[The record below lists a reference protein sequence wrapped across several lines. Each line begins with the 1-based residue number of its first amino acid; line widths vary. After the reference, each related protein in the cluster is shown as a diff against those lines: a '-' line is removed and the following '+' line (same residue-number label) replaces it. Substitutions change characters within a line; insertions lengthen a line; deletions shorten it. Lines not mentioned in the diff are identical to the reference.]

1 MPDEIQPPEPS
12 APSTPPEQLAPQV
25 GTPPE
30 PSPYDTTSE
39 STELEALQNELAQSE
54 AGLEANFAKYASEQ
68 ITPELE
74 DLFYE
79 DKEAFLIQLQK
90 IQNQFYQDNIVSKQA
105 RVGDLQQQISQKQ
118 MMGEIDQAR
127 ASFESESGADVNEL
141 LQFYEDFIPNAAKRE
156 LDKLPP
162 KEFFAQL
169 YQIYQTQTNPQGAG
183 GEPPSRIA
191 GNAAPSSNLDYNA
204 DLLPTERY

>member
-1 MPDEIQPPEPS
+1 MPDEIPAPSPAQELPPEPTPAQTP
-12 APSTPPEQLAPQV
+12 APN
-25 GTPPE
+25 
-30 PSPYDTTSE
+30 PYDTTSE
-39 STELEALQNELAQSE
+39 SQELELLQNELAQSE
-54 AGLEANFAKYASEQ
+54 AGLEANFAKYASEL

-74 DLFYE
+74 ELFY
-79 DKEAFLIQLQK
+79 DNKEEFLIQLQK
-90 IQNQFYQDNIVSKQA
+90 MQNQFYQDNITSKQA

-141 LQFYEDFIPNAAKRE
+141 LQFYEDFVPNAAKRE

-162 KEFFAQL
+162 KDFFAQL

-183 GEPPSRIA
+183 GEPPMRIA

>member
-1 MPDEIQPPEPS
+1 MPDEIHPPEP
-12 APSTPPEQLAPQV
+12 APEVQEPAPEPA
-25 GTPPE
+25 PE

-39 STELEALQNELAQSE
+39 SQELELLQNELAQSE
-54 AGLEANFAKYASEQ
+54 AGLEANFAKYASEL

-79 DKEAFLIQLQK
+79 NKEEFLIQLQK
-90 IQNQFYQDNIVSKQA
+90 MQNQFYQDNITSKQA

-141 LQFYEDFIPNAAKRE
+141 LQFYEDFVPNAAKRE

-162 KEFFAQL
+162 KDFFTQL

-183 GEPPSRIA
+183 GEPPMRIA